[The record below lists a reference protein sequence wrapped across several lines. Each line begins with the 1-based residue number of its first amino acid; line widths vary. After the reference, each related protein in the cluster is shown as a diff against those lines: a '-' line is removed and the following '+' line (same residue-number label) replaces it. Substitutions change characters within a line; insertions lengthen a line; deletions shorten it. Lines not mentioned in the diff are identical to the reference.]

1 MSRRQVVAVSVLL
14 FAAVAAFA
22 QADQALATLDNMQNA
37 FRFVARKVMPS
48 VVEIDVVDVVKQPA
62 QRVNPF
68 FFFFGPRGQG
78 NTPPGQEQPQE
89 QGQDQEFRREG
100 LGSGVIVRKDGSKVY
115 VLTNDH
121 VVGEADE
128 IRVNLNDGRKFD
140 AKLVGRD
147 PRRDMALV
155 SFESREPVPVADLG
169 DSDRIQVGDWAIA
182 VGNPLGFES
191 TVTAGIISAIGR
203 QSGPGMQG
211 NFNEYIQTDAA
222 INQGN
227 SGGALANI
235 RGEVIGMNTWIASP
249 SGGSVGLGFAIPIN
263 SAKKVVE
270 DFISKGRVD
279 YGWLGI
285 NVGDIPDEMADDLGV
300 KGKQGGFVFSVFDE
314 SPAQKGG
321 ILPGDFVTRIDG
333 EDIRSTNHLLRVV
346 GGLTPGKRVR
356 FDAVRYGRPV
366 TINVTIVA
374 RDDEQKIEARQKAVW
389 PGLSVLRIT
398 DRIRDQLKLG
408 RGTGELVISAVSEGS
423 PAAIAGFRPGDIVRA
438 VNNSDVK
445 NVIDFYRA
453 LNESRGREVTFQIY
467 REGTRVVLGLVR

>member
-1 MSRRQVVAVSVLL
+1 MNRVRSVAVSVLL
-14 FAAVAAFA
+14 LAAVAAFA
-22 QADQALATLDNMQNA
+22 QADQAIVALDNMQNA

-48 VVEIDVVDVVKQPA
+48 VVEIDVVDVVKTPA

-68 FFFFGPRGQG
+68 FFFFGPRGG
-78 NTPPGQEQPQE
+78 DSQPE
-89 QGQDQEFRREG
+89 QGQPEEREFRREG
-100 LGSGVIVRKDGSKVY
+100 MGSGVIVRRDSGRVY

-128 IRVNLNDGRKFD
+128 IKINLTDGRKFD
-140 AKLVGRD
+140 AKIVGRD
-147 PRRDMALV
+147 PRRDLALV
-155 SFESREPVPVADLG
+155 SFETRETVPVADLG

-203 QSGPGMQG
+203 QSGPGIQG
-211 NFNEYIQTDAA
+211 GFNEYIQTDAA

-235 RGEVIGMNTWIASP
+235 RGEVIGINTWIASP

-263 SAKKVVE
+263 SAKKVLD
-270 DFISKGRVD
+270 DFISKGRVE

-285 NVGDIPDEMADDLGV
+285 NVGDIPDEMAEDLRV
-300 KGKQGGFVFSVFDE
+300 KGRQGGFVYSVFDE

-321 ILPGDFVTRIDG
+321 ILPGDFVTAIDG
-333 EDIRSTNHLLRVV
+333 EAIRNTNHLLRVV
-346 GGLTPGKRVR
+346 GELTPGKRVR
-356 FDAVRYGRPV
+356 FDLIRYGRPMTV
-366 TINVTIVA
+366 TVSIAA
-374 RDDEQKIEARQKAVW
+374 RDDEAKIEARQKAVW
-389 PGLSVLRIT
+389 PGLSVMRIT

-408 RGTGELVISAVSEGS
+408 RGSGELVISAVSEGS
-423 PAAIAGFRPGDIVRA
+423 PAAIAGFRPGDIVRT
-438 VNNSDVK
+438 VNNEDVK
-445 NVIDFYRA
+445 NVMEFYRA